1 MKQIVQI
8 LVILVTLLLCE
19 ASLFAQQTRVE
30 LGDRHFNEL
39 AYQKAME
46 LYLGA
51 IERDRKVSAEVYAKL
66 ADCYYH
72 TSQSEEALKYYKIA
86 FEKKGGKVLDAY
98 RLRYAICLLSA
109 GERENALAQYKIYFK
124 DLEKIDK
131 LQLTK
136 VDTSLAYLAENLSV
150 NSSFSDFGSTI
161 FNDTLYYTSSMKRE
175 RNKNNKKH
183 NKRLYKWTQHPFL
196 DIYTAA
202 VQRTNNG
209 VRFKQIPLDSSNI
222 KFRTIAHEASLA
234 FINDRELYF
243 SGSAFKNNKI
253 SYNKRNVSNL
263 KIQKAKKENGV
274 WELNEKATKELDFIN
289 LENFSLG
296 NPAMGKNGK
305 RLFFVSCAPYP
316 QAKGQSDI
324 YYVEINKDGSYGQ
337 VTNVPGINTHG
348 RESFPYI
355 SSEGHLYFS
364 SNGIHNNKL
373 GWGLLDIYMV
383 KNIDHILDMKASGQE
398 VKVKVDHLGSPY
410 NSIKDDFAF
419 FLDTTHIKEG
429 KPMAYFSSNRSHPQ
443 AKGNDDIYRARY
455 IPPIEPKVTD
465 SIMVA
470 VRVTDAETRKTLVN
484 AKIDLRDSN
493 KQIISQLQLNASGEL
508 TVSVER
514 NKDYHITAHKKMY
527 YDTTKQFIAT
537 QDELEIN
544 LKMEHYPCEFTL
556 YHKWDKNAVLIDS
569 VMEQDIKPILQLLKK
584 NRDIKI
590 SITSHTDSSGDENY
604 NFDLSNLRAKATKD
618 YLIDNGVAASQIISA
633 EGQGETQLL
642 LSDAQIA
649 RLPNAEERKNAHLKN
664 RRSQFIIVGC
674 SN

>member
-8 LVILVTLLLCE
+8 LVILSTLLLCIS
-19 ASLFAQQTRVE
+19 SLFAQQTRVE
-30 LGDRHFNEL
+30 LGDKHFSEL

-51 IERDRKVSAEVYAKL
+51 IERDRKVGPEVYAKL

-86 FEKKGGKVLDAY
+86 FKKKGGKVLDPY

-109 GERENALAQYKIYFK
+109 GERETALVQYKIHFK
-124 DLEKIDK
+124 DVENIEA

-136 VDTSLAYLAENLSV
+136 IDTSLAYLAENLSV
-150 NSSFSDFGSTI
+150 NSKFSDFGSTI
-161 FNDTLYYTSSMKRE
+161 FNDTLYYTSSME
-175 RNKNNKKH
+175 RVKNKNNKRH

-202 VQRTNNG
+202 VERTNND
-209 VRFKQIPLDSSNI
+209 VHFKQIPPDSSNI

-234 FINDRELYF
+234 FINDHELYF

-274 WELNEKATKELDFIN
+274 WKLDEKATKELDSIN

-324 YYVEINKDGSYGQ
+324 YYVEINKDGYYGQ
-337 VTNVPGINTHG
+337 VTNVPGINTQG
-348 RESFPYI
+348 RESFPFI

-383 KNIDHILDMKASGQE
+383 KNIDHILDMKANGQVVD
-398 VKVKVDHLGSPY
+398 VKIQHLGSPY
-410 NSIKDDFAF
+410 NSTKDDFAF

-429 KPMAYFSSNRSHPQ
+429 KPMAYFSSNRSHPL

-470 VRVTDAETRKTLVN
+470 VRVTDAETRKALVN
-484 AKIDLRDSN
+484 AKIDLQDSN
-493 KQIISQLQLNASGEL
+493 RQIISQLQINDASEL
-508 TVSVER
+508 ILPLER
-514 NKDYHITAHKKMY
+514 NKDYHIIAHKKMY
-527 YDTTKQFIAT
+527 YDTIKQFTAA

-556 YHKWDKNAVLIDS
+556 YHKWNKNDVLIDPI
-569 VMEQDIKPILQLLKK
+569 MKQDIQPILQLLKK

-604 NFDLSNLRAKATKD
+604 NFRLSNRRAKATKD
-618 YLIDNGVAASQIISA
+618 YLIDNGVATSQIISA

-649 RLPNAEERKNAHLKN
+649 RLPTVEERKKAHLKN
-664 RRSQFIIVGC
+664 RRSQFIIIGC
-674 SN
+674 SD